1 MRSRRRVNRGQLT
14 PVRTTSGAVDILEI
28 CPLWP
33 TVRDGFGGGATCPR
47 RRRTWSSTARRPGPI
62 PRSTR
67 SSRSPWFGSTGTGRR
82 RSGWTRLVRP
92 SRPIPADAT
101 AVHGIT
107 DADVAGAPPFVEL
120 AGQLFCLL
128 DDAVFVA
135 HNAPFDLAMLRHGL
149 ARVDVLY
156 RPAAV
161 ACTLDAFRLIEPL
174 ADTHRLD
181 ALCARHGIV
190 LAEAH
195 DALSDVL
202 ATAGLLRV
210 LIARGSRP
218 RRSSSTTP
226 RSCGSARAATRGR
239 PPSRRSA
246 GCSGSRAPP
255 GWCSRT
261 GAPTATRSSRSS
273 TGLQAP
279 PTSTR
284 SPARRCRTSTT
295 SSTGSS
301 PPRRA
306 PPEPAQPGQLS
317 APTSSQASG
326 RAGPGPT

>member
-1 MRSRRRVNRGQLT
+1 MSALADSPGRFRRRGEVPAPAAYVVFDCET
-14 PVRTTSGAVDILEI
+14 
-28 CPLWP
+28 
-33 TVRDGFGGGATCPR
+33 
-47 RRRTWSSTARRPGPI
+47 
-62 PRSTR
+62 
-67 SSRSPWFGSTGTGRR
+67 TGTDPEVDEIVSFALVRLDGNGMETLR
-82 RSGWTRLVRP
+82 WTRLVRP

-120 AGQLFCLL
+120 AGQVFCLL

-210 LIARGSRP
+210 VIGSGIAPETVELDHAAFMRLRSRGDTRPASEPQIRRVFGLARSAGMVLPDGSTDRDRVVALVDRVAGTADVDSLSRAQVQDVYDELD
-218 RRSSSTTP
+218 
-226 RSCGSARAATRGR
+226 GLVAAQARAA
-239 PPSRRSA
+239 
-246 GCSGSRAPP
+246 
-255 GWCSRT
+255 
-261 GAPTATRSSRSS
+261 
-273 TGLQAP
+273 
-279 PTSTR
+279 
-284 SPARRCRTSTT
+284 
-295 SSTGSS
+295 
-301 PPRRA
+301 
-306 PPEPAQPGQLS
+306 
-317 APTSSQASG
+317 
-326 RAGPGPT
+326 